1 MQQKMTYMAD
11 PSFCLSLSRTC
22 SDQNLLLTLSL
33 LFQLDQ
39 LLQIIPMNT
48 LMSLRNSWDTS
59 DVGLVGVPT
68 SKRGISHHKLTAES
82 LGYCLS
88 CDHTLIRE
96 GCFRPRKRAFE
107 S

>member
-1 MQQKMTYMAD
+1 MQQKMTW
-11 PSFCLSLSRTC
+11 PIHRFVSRRTC
-22 SDQNLLLTLSL
+22 SGQNLLLIDLIVVISARSASAN
-33 LFQLDQ
+33 
-39 LLQIIPMNT
+39 NT
-48 LMSLRNSWDTS
+48 NEYVNVIAYSWDTS

-107 S
+107 T